1 MDELYYDLII
11 FQSKFGTGNKKTL
24 FEEPLANGVNVRDE
38 LIKFQEKWY
47 SANIMSLAVYG
58 KETLDELETMVV
70 SKFSGIVNK
79 NVVAPRWN
87 DAPFLTDQQAS
98 KVSIVPVKD
107 SRSLTI
113 SFPTGDL
120 EKHYK
125 SSVSFH

>member
-1 MDELYYDLII
+1 
-11 FQSKFGTGNKKTL
+11 
-24 FEEPLANGVNVRDE
+24 
-38 LIKFQEKWY
+38 
-47 SANIMSLAVYG
+47 MSLAVYG
-58 KETLDELETMVV
+58 KESLDELETMVV

-79 NVVAPRWN
+79 NVEAPRWN
-87 DAPFLTDQQAS
+87 DAPFLADQQAS

-125 SSVSFH
+125 SSVNLFVHLSLRKLSLICFIAARTISKSFARSRGQGKYLVGIEKQGMVQ

>member
-1 MDELYYDLII
+1 
-11 FQSKFGTGNKKTL
+11 
-24 FEEPLANGVNVRDE
+24 
-38 LIKFQEKWY
+38 
-47 SANIMSLAVYG
+47 MSLAVYG

-79 NVVAPRWN
+79 NVEAPRWN

-125 SSVSFH
+125 SSVSSFLASEMVHL

>member
-1 MDELYYDLII
+1 M
-11 FQSKFGTGNKKTL
+11 
-24 FEEPLANGVNVRDE
+24 FEEPLTKGINVRDE
-38 LIKFQEKWY
+38 LIKFHDKWY

-58 KETLDELETMVV
+58 KESLDDLETMVV
-70 SKFSGIVNK
+70 PKFSGIVNK

-87 DAPFLTDQQAS
+87 DAPFLADQQAS

-125 SSVSFH
+125 SSVS